1 MKVRVELQIDSDVEF
16 ITSKDI
22 YQEYLKLY
30 KHKGLLYDHEADS
43 IYYVADV
50 PYLPLEGQTL
60 NTRFGI
66 CTVIYSL
73 FDIDGANSDNALEYS
88 ILVVKA
94 L

>member
-1 MKVRVELQIDSDVEF
+1 MKARVELDVDIEF
-16 ITSKDI
+16 ITSKD
-22 YQEYLKLY
+22 LR
-30 KHKGLLYDHEADS
+30 LLYERHYKDHGALYDDECDT
-43 IYYVADV
+43 IYYVVDV

-60 NTRFGI
+60 NTKFGI

-73 FDIDGANSDNALEYS
+73 FDIDGANLDNALEYS

>member
-1 MKVRVELQIDSDVEF
+1 MKVRVELEIDSDVEF

-22 YQEYLKLY
+22 YQEYQKLY

-50 PYLPLEGQTL
+50 PYLPLEGQKVSTK
-60 NTRFGI
+60 FGLCI
-66 CTVIYSL
+66 VTWSL
-73 FDIDGANSDNALEYS
+73 FELDAKDSDNSLEYS
-88 ILVVKA
+88 TLVVRV